1 MKALASLV
9 AEKQGVQVAH
19 VETLKDETVI
29 VLANGTEE
37 ATSVMDLLKITKAKV
52 EGIARDLPI
61 IGCWHSPEGDTF
73 YLEISAIID
82 RDGEPI
88 PPGAK

>member
-1 MKALASLV
+1 M
-9 AEKQGVQVAH
+9 QVAH

-52 EGIARDLPI
+52 EGMTRDLPA
-61 IGCWHSPEGDTF
+61 IGCWHSPESDTF
-73 YLEISAIID
+73 YLAIDTIIE
-82 RDGEPI
+82 RNGETI